1 MPDIPFTQY
10 MRPDGRSLERLF
22 GRTKDV
28 TIDRPDHVADKAQQI
43 IAAGYRFE
51 CEILSTGEVS
61 LTITDDEA
69 DHAIEVVPNGPGMGE
84 AVDRL
89 VLGFALP
96 VV

>member
-10 MRPDGRSLERLF
+10 LRPGTSF
-22 GRTKDV
+22 TGCKPV
-28 TIDRPDHVADKAQQI
+28 AIDRPDHVADKAKQI

-51 CEILSTGEVS
+51 CEILTTGEVS

-96 VV
+96 AV